1 MLDPSLQEKLEN
13 ITRLPTIPF
22 IMSDVLDAVDD
33 QNASAAALAKL
44 IERDQALTAK
54 VLAVANSP
62 FYGFIR
68 RISTID
74 LAIVVLGTNTI
85 KEIVLSLIIKRFFTS
100 IRRDVFDIRNFW
112 QYSLFC
118 GSSARVL
125 ARRLGYKVVGEAFV
139 AGLMHDL
146 GILIIVEYFSGK
158 FDKIRK
164 LQNEAGFTLIE
175 AEEAVLKSTHGDIG
189 FWFARKWNLPER
201 LCYAIEHHHVG
212 FAEVKYEKDNTS
224 MAFPEATELPG
235 IDEPLT
241 AIVSMTEWFAN
252 IMGYRNWALEP
263 VKISKLYLAEEIFED
278 LSEDDM
284 LTPESA
290 LDLIKQEIF
299 DEMDKA
305 SIFNKL

>member
-1 MLDPSLQEKLEN
+1 MLDPSLQDKLEN
-13 ITRLPTIPF
+13 ITQLPTIPF

-33 QNASAAALAKL
+33 QNASAANLAKL

-54 VLAVANSP
+54 VLSVANSP

-85 KEIVLSLIIKRFFTS
+85 KEIVLSLIIKRFFSS
-100 IRRDVFDIRNFW
+100 IRRDTFDIRGFW

-118 GSSARVL
+118 GSASRVL

-146 GILIIVEYFSGK
+146 GILIIVEYFTK
-158 FDKIRK
+158 QFELIRK
-164 LQNEAGFTLIE
+164 LQSEAGYTLIQ
-175 AEEAVLKSTHGDIG
+175 AEVEILKSTHGDIG
-189 FWFARKWNLPER
+189 FWFAKKWNLPER

-212 FAEVKYEKDNTS
+212 FALVKHERETET
-224 MAFPEATELPG
+224 AFPQASELPG

-252 IMGYRNWALEP
+252 QMGYRNWAMEEE
-263 VKISKLYLAEEIFED
+263 KISQLYLAQEIFED
-278 LSEDDM
+278 LNDEDDM
-284 LTPESA
+284 LSTESA

-299 DEMDKA
+299 EEMDKA
-305 SIFNKL
+305 SIFNRL